1 MKLREI
7 LLLVL
12 GLGLLLLGLSLRP
25 IAPQTAATPALVG
38 FINLRDGRV
47 FSGGIEKYFRQLA
60 DANPQLQVEYFNGQ
74 DSAEVQCRE
83 IHALVEREAKA
94 IIVMATPST
103 TWSPPCVTQV

>member
-12 GLGLLLLGLSLRP
+12 GLGLLLLLGLSLRP

-74 DSAEVQCRE
+74 DSAEVQ
-83 IHALVEREAKA
+83 
-94 IIVMATPST
+94 
-103 TWSPPCVTQV
+103 